1 LTCLT
6 SIWILYNVFYI
17 INGFTYNNASLINA
31 TSLEK
36 HLKKLGL
43 VAFVLKYQKKYLQS
57 SKPYRDGVAYSL
69 GDEVAR
75 WSGATTIPSMLQ
87 FEERAML
94 QKNKR
99 KISYEDV
106 GIKKVFSKKKCGK
119 GTSYEVMFPGSYKK
133 RMDC

>member
-1 LTCLT
+1 
-6 SIWILYNVFYI
+6 
-17 INGFTYNNASLINA
+17 
-31 TSLEK
+31 
-36 HLKKLGL
+36 
-43 VAFVLKYQKKYLQS
+43 VLKYQKKYLQS